1 MLSVFLTGFLSSAS
15 TAVITS
21 LACLIMEKRRQTKDP
36 KNTTPLPIPIY
47 DEVTKTTVKREI
59 VEMTSNVAYASA
71 K

>member
-1 MLSVFLTGFLSSAS
+1 MFLTGFLSSAS

-21 LACLIMEKRRQTKDP
+21 LACLLMQKRRQTKDP
-36 KNTTPLPIPIY
+36 KNTTPLPTPIY
-47 DEVTKTTVKREI
+47 DDVSETTVKRDT